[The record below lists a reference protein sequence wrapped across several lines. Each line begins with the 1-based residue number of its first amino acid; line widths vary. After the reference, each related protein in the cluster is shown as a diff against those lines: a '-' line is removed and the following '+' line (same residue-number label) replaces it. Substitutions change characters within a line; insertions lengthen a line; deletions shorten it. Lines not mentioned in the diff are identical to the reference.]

1 MDWWIVKQLRA
12 MTLTDLRDF
21 VPPGYFESETEKF
34 TLPPGIENSAHFSR
48 EYRWGYL
55 AGDLGRRL
63 FFESSAIM
71 SARQVSACEVL
82 MNLGMLASAEAAR
95 GATTQLSKVA
105 EGLGVS
111 DGNAGA
117 VAKQL
122 GDEHVPAFTNN
133 VSEALKRYLRYLTP
147 FEAGPFLP
155 LLGTEATSQ
164 VQGAYPVVNNFN
176 IQGNVGSV
184 QTGANAVAN
193 VVQNLG
199 TDERTA
205 LVSAL
210 QQVKEAIGIAPSLPE
225 PQRRELLEIAH
236 ECSSQLESESP
247 NDTQLLNMFN
257 ILGTTIQSIAGV
269 QPAYQVLKTAL
280 LAVGITLP

>member
-12 MTLTDLRDF
+12 MILTDLRDF
-21 VPPGYFESETEKF
+21 VPPGYFESKVETLKF
-34 TLPPGIENSAHFSR
+34 HDSIRNSGHLSR
-48 EYRWGYL
+48 ELRWGYL
-55 AGDLGRRL
+55 AGSLGKSL
-63 FFESSAIM
+63 FYEATTL

-82 MNLGMLASAEAAR
+82 MNLGMLASAEA
-95 GATTQLSKVA
+95 TQAASEQMLSKVA
-105 EGLGVS
+105 EVMGF
-111 DGNAGA
+111 DGTVGA
-117 VAKQL
+117 VAGPL
-122 GDEHVPAFTNN
+122 GDNGMEILTNN
-133 VSEALKRYLRYLTP
+133 VSGALTRYLRYLTP
-147 FEAGPFLP
+147 LEAAPFKP
-155 LLGTEATSQ
+155 LLGQEETSQ
-164 VQGAYPVVNNFN
+164 VQGTHPVVNNFN
-176 IQGNVGSV
+176 FQGTVGSV

-199 TDERTA
+199 ADERTA

-247 NDTQLLNMFN
+247 NDTQFLNMFN
-257 ILGTTIQSIAGV
+257 VLGTTIQSIAGV